1 MKQLDVVTG
10 GVPQELLQDLIS
22 VRSKMTKRKRLVQL
36 GNYLHYT
43 CVWGIPFHTNIVSL
57 HAYTEKSVSDSVP

>member
-1 MKQLDVVTG
+1 MKQLDVVAG

-22 VRSKMTKRKRLVQL
+22 VRSKMKKRKRLVQL

-43 CVWGIPFHTNIVSL
+43 CMYKGVGDSISYKHCVTACV
-57 HAYTEKSVSDSVP
+57 YREKCK